1 MTKKKSTWTDIKRQ
15 LTEFDRSA
23 LLTLIQDLYA
33 ASKENQ
39 VFMHARFNLGDDVLQ
54 PYKAT
59 IERWVCPDVTR
70 NQNYSIAK
78 AKKAIADYKKAV
90 GRPEGVADLTVFYC
104 ESCLKLLDYCGME
117 DENYFSALVRM
128 FEQSLKAIVMLETSQ
143 RDHFLERL
151 ERVFD
156 ESSKWG
162 WGVDD
167 DLNDLMAEYGFAER

>member
-1 MTKKKSTWTDIKRQ
+1 
-15 LTEFDRSA
+15 
-23 LLTLIQDLYA
+23 
-33 ASKENQ
+33 
-39 VFMHARFNLGDDVLQ
+39 
-54 PYKAT
+54 
-59 IERWVCPDVTR
+59 
-70 NQNYSIAK
+70 
-78 AKKAIADYKKAV
+78 
-90 GRPEGVADLTVFYC
+90 
-104 ESCLKLLDYCGME
+104 ME

-128 FEQSLKAIVMLETSQ
+128 FEQSLKVIVLLETSQ